1 MKKLLLLLGL
11 MSCVYSFGQCPGDT
25 QAPYSGVASGS
36 TSISQRGRTSTYT
49 NVNLNG
55 TGTNEAFVTSGAT
68 VTFSYDYSMVYNTG
82 GACPTCPTQHFVGMN
97 NVFTDCHEEGTG
109 NISTSFTAP
118 TAEGS
123 YYITQSSDWAAGCYA
138 FNSFDPNNS
147 YAAVAV
153 LHVGAPSL
161 IPPANVVVNSTTA
174 ACTTV
179 VNGIR
184 IVAIDD
190 CTDPITLT
198 YDITGA
204 TTGTGSGDASGTTF
218 NAGVSTVTYTATDSS
233 LNTSTA
239 TFTVTVTGTTGTISS
254 QTNVSCNGNTDGAAT
269 IDVTGGITPYTYLW
283 SDGQTTA
290 TATGLAAGDYTVTVT
305 DAVGCA
311 TIVDVTITEPTAL
324 AITPS
329 QVNILCNGTAT
340 GEATVSV
347 TGGTGAYTYLWSDGQ
362 TTATATGLTAGA
374 YSVTVTDAN
383 SCTLTENFTI
393 TELPALTA
401 TPTGVDI
408 VCNGD
413 ASGSASVAVTGG
425 AAPYTYLWNTTETT
439 ATISNLT
446 AGIYTVDIEDA
457 NGCTTNASVT
467 INESPALVVNE
478 THTDVQCNGND
489 TGVASVIVTGGAT
502 PYTYLWNNGEESA
515 TITNLLA
522 GTYTVEVKDNNNC
535 TKSLTIEIQE
545 PDALESTPSQVDILC
560 NGDNTGAASLTITG
574 GVGPYSYLWDTGE
587 ITDNI
592 ANLVAGNYSVIV
604 TDANGC
610 TLTQLYTIDEP
621 AVLSVNPTQTNI
633 LCNGNATGSATAT
646 VSGGKLPYNYL
657 WSNGETTATISGLTS
672 GNYSVGIIDA
682 NGCTISQSFF
692 ISQPN
697 ALTATTAK
705 SDIACNGDDTG
716 VASITVS
723 GGVAPYT
730 YEWSNG
736 EDTAAITGL
745 TAGIYTVEVTDTN
758 GCKLTR
764 SFDIQQP
771 DPLFATTTQIDVLCN
786 GAATGEATITVTG
799 GIPPYSYLWDN
810 GQATSTATGLT
821 SGAHSVFVNDANGC
835 TLTQSIFIEQPDP
848 LVVTPNTTK
857 SDVLC
862 NGGTSGNA
870 TIVVEG
876 GVAPY
881 TYLWSDGQETLT
893 AVGLAANIYTVE
905 VTDANGCILNYEFDI
920 QEPAALTSIPS
931 QNNIVCNGNATGAA
945 SVVINGGVQPYTYEW
960 NTGATTDAISG
971 LTAGTYY
978 VTVTDDNG
986 CILIQNFNISEPPAL
1001 AVGPATAQT
1010 DILCNGAATGSA
1022 TIDVTG
1028 GTTPYSYL
1036 WSDGQ
1041 TTATATGLTAGTYDV
1056 LVTDFN
1062 NCTLSYEFI
1071 IDQPDALLLTATQTD
1086 VLCNGNNTGEA
1097 TVIVEGG
1104 VTPYSYDWSN
1114 GEITST
1120 ITGLTAGTY
1129 TVDITDANG
1138 CSLTHEFI
1146 IDEPELL
1153 TGTPSQVDV
1162 LCNG

>member
-55 TGTNEAFVTSGAT
+55 TGTNEAFVTPGAA

-97 NVFTDCHEEGTG
+97 NVFTNCHEEGTG
-109 NISTSFTAP
+109 NIATSFTAP

-123 YYITQSSDWAAGCYA
+123 YYITQSSDWAAGCYS

-190 CTDPITLT
+190 CADPITLT

-204 TTGTGSGDASGTTF
+204 TTGTGTGDASGTTF

-254 QTNVSCNGNTDGAAT
+254 QTNVSCNGNADGTAT
-269 IDVTGGITPYTYLW
+269 IDVTGGIAPYTYLW
-283 SDGQTTA
+283 SDSQTNA
-290 TATGLAAGDYTVTVT
+290 TATGLAAADYTVTVT

-311 TIVDVTITEPTAL
+311 TIVDVTITEPPVL

-329 QVNILCNGTAT
+329 QVNILCNGDNT
-340 GEATVSV
+340 GEATVTV
-347 TGGTGAYTYLWSDGQ
+347 TGGTGVYTYDWSDGQ
-362 TTATATGLTAGA
+362 TTATATGLIAGS
-374 YSVTVTDAN
+374 YSVNVTDEN
-383 SCTLTENFTI
+383 GCTLTENFTI

-401 TPTGVDI
+401 TATGVDI

-425 AAPYTYLWNTTETT
+425 AAPYNYLWSTTETT
-439 ATISNLT
+439 TTISNLA
-446 AGIYTVDIEDA
+446 AGTYTVDIEDA
-457 NGCTTNASVT
+457 NGCTTSTSVT
-467 INESPALVVNE
+467 INESPALVVSE
-478 THTDVQCNGND
+478 THTNVQCNGND
-489 TGVASVIVTGGAT
+489 TGVASVTVTGGAT
-502 PYTYLWNNGEESA
+502 PYAYLWNTGEITA
-515 TITNLLA
+515 TITSLVAATYSVDVTDANGCVVTQTIVISEPTPLA
-522 GTYTVEVKDNNNC
+522 
-535 TKSLTIEIQE
+535 
-545 PDALESTPSQVDILC
+545 STPAQTNILC
-560 NGDNTGAASLTITG
+560 NGDTTGSASLTITG
-574 GVGPYSYLWDTGE
+574 GVAPYSYLWDTGDT
-587 ITDNI
+587 TDNI
-592 ANLVAGNYSVIV
+592 TNLAAGNYFVTV

-633 LCNGNATGSATAT
+633 LCNGAATGVATAT
-646 VSGGKLPYNYL
+646 VSGGIAPYAYL
-657 WSNGETTATISGLTS
+657 WNNGETTPTISGLVA
-672 GNYSVGIIDA
+672 GNYSVGITDA
-682 NGCTISQSFF
+682 NGCTVSQSFN
-692 ISQPN
+692 ITQPT
-697 ALTATTAK
+697 ALTATT
-705 SDIACNGDDTG
+705 SQSNIACNGEDTG
-716 VASITVS
+716 VASVTVS

-730 YEWSNG
+730 YAWSNG
-736 EDTAAITGL
+736 ETTAAITGL
-745 TAGIYTVEVTDTN
+745 TAGTYTVDVTDTN
-758 GCKLTR
+758 GCTLTR

-771 DPLFATTTQIDVLCN
+771 TALNATSSQVNVLCN
-786 GAATGEATITVTG
+786 GASTGEASVAMTG
-799 GIPPYSYLWDN
+799 GIPPYSYLWDD
-810 GQATSTATGLT
+810 GQTTPTATGLFA
-821 SGAHSVFVNDANGC
+821 GAHSVFVTDANGC
-835 TLTQSIFIEQPDP
+835 TLTQSITITEPAA
-848 LVVTPNTTK
+848 LVSTPNTTQ
-857 SDVLC
+857 SNVLC

-876 GVAPY
+876 GIAPY
-881 TYLWSDGQETLT
+881 SYLWSNGQTTLT
-893 AVGLAANIYTVE
+893 ATGLVAGTYTVT
-905 VTDANGCILNYEFDI
+905 VTDANGCTLTQDFDI
-920 QEPAALTSIPS
+920 TEPAALTSTPS
-931 QNNIVCNGNATGAA
+931 QTNIICNGNATGTA
-945 SVVINGGVQPYTYEW
+945 SVVINGGIQPYTYEW

-971 LTAGTYY
+971 LAAGNYY

-1001 AVGPATAQT
+1001 TVGPATTQT

-1028 GTTPYSYL
+1028 GTTPYTYT
-1036 WSDGQ
+1036 WSNGQ

-1062 NCTLSYEFI
+1062 NCTLSYEFV
-1071 IDQPDALLLTATQTD
+1071 IDEPDALILTASQTD
-1086 VLCNGNNTGEA
+1086 VLCNGNNTGDA
-1097 TVIVEGG
+1097 TISVEGG
-1104 VTPYSYDWSN
+1104 VTPYTYLWSN

-1120 ITGLTAGTY
+1120 ITGLVAGTY
-1129 TVDITDANG
+1129 TVDVTDANG
-1138 CSLTHEFI
+1138 CSIT
-1146 IDEPELL
+1146 
-1153 TGTPSQVDV
+1153 
-1162 LCNG
+1162 